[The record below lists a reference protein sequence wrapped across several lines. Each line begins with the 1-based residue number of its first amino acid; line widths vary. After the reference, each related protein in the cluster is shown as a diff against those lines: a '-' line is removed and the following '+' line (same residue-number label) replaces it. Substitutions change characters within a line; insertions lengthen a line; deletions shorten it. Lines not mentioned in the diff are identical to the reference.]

1 MDDNRIIDLY
11 FTRDERAIEQTRVK
25 YGKLLYHV
33 AYKILHSDPDSEEC
47 VDDTYMKAWG
57 SMPPEKPSILSAF
70 LCKITRN
77 LSINRYLQ
85 NKSRSKIMTTEKVFE
100 EIAECVPDTAGPI
113 SDDIALRDAINGFL
127 ESLGEVSRSI
137 FIDNTGAWFLPC
149 LFLLMLTFAV
159 LSLLRSRWTCLHLW
173 VALLFAQFFATGTYM
188 LTGNP
193 FLRSM
198 SSYMF
203 PFSIGI
209 YLAYKPRIMEL
220 CQKRVSLIMLLA
232 VFAVSSV
239 GFAHFVVLD
248 GGSAALM
255 GKVCRMVAGVSA
267 IPLVFVL
274 FSFIKTNA
282 MTRVLSVVGKSTLAI
297 YLFQDT
303 PVSYAKI
310 FKVGNAGIGMVC
322 LALCI
327 SVVVIFQGVAIK
339 RLFERS
345 KVLSF
350 LFLGRRWSG

>member
-1 MDDNRIIDLY
+1 MSL
-11 FTRDERAIEQTRVK
+11 A
-25 YGKLLYHV
+25 G
-33 AYKILHSDPDSEEC
+33 
-47 VDDTYMKAWG
+47 WG
-57 SMPPEKPSILSAF
+57 IVVFLSATLSILFICRFFFA
-70 LCKITRN
+70 
-77 LSINRYLQ
+77 
-85 NKSRSKIMTTEKVFE
+85 
-100 EIAECVPDTAGPI
+100 I
-113 SDDIALRDAINGFL
+113 SGYVATYVLVTKNGDVKM
-127 ESLGEVSRSI
+127 SLGEIGGFIRRKFHSLIVPYILVPLLLYPVFYGRIMDPEYFPTVLRSV
-137 FIDNTGAWFLPC
+137 FIVNTGAWFLPC

-159 LSLLRSRWTCLHLW
+159 LSLLRSRWACLHLW

-239 GFAHFVVLD
+239 GFDHFVVLD

-282 MTRVLSVVGKSTLAI
+282 MTRVLSVVGKSTLVI

-310 FKVGNAGIGMVC
+310 FKVGDAGIGMVC
-322 LALCI
+322 LVLCI
-327 SVVVIFQGVAIK
+327 SVVVIFQGVTIK
-339 RLFERS
+339 WLFERS

-350 LFLGRRWSG
+350 LFLGRRWCG

>member
-1 MDDNRIIDLY
+1 MKGERVDWIDALKAFAIFLVTLGHVFGGLGHNR
-11 FTRDERAIEQTRVK
+11 FFV
-25 YGKLLYHV
+25 
-33 AYKILHSDPDSEEC
+33 
-47 VDDTYMKAWG
+47 
-57 SMPPEKPSILSAF
+57 
-70 LCKITRN
+70 RN
-77 LSINRYLQ
+77 LIYSFHMPL
-85 NKSRSKIMTTEKVFE
+85 FF
-100 EIAECVPDTAGPI
+100 AI
-113 SDDIALRDAINGFL
+113 SGYVAAYVLLVKNGDVRM
-127 ESLGEVSRSI
+127 SLGEVGGFMRRKFHTLIVPYVLFPLLLYPIFYGRIMGLEYFPLVSKSI

-149 LFLLMLTFAV
+149 LFLLMLVFAV
-159 LSLLRSRWTCLHLW
+159 SALVRSRWELLHLW

-198 SSYMF
+198 SSYML
-203 PFSIGI
+203 PFSLGI

-220 CQKRVSLIMLLA
+220 CQKRVSLIMLFA
-232 VFAVSSV
+232 VFAVSSA

-248 GGSAALM
+248 DGSEALM

-282 MTRVLSVVGKSTLAI
+282 MTRVLSVVGKSTLVI

-310 FKVGNAGIGMVC
+310 FKVGNAGIGMTC

-339 RLFERS
+339 WLFERS

>member
-1 MDDNRIIDLY
+1 MKGERVDWIDALKAFAIFLVTLGHVFGGLGHNR
-11 FTRDERAIEQTRVK
+11 FFV
-25 YGKLLYHV
+25 
-33 AYKILHSDPDSEEC
+33 
-47 VDDTYMKAWG
+47 
-57 SMPPEKPSILSAF
+57 
-70 LCKITRN
+70 RN
-77 LSINRYLQ
+77 LIYSFHMPL
-85 NKSRSKIMTTEKVFE
+85 FF
-100 EIAECVPDTAGPI
+100 AI
-113 SDDIALRDAINGFL
+113 SGYVAAYVLLVKNGDVRM
-127 ESLGEVSRSI
+127 SLGEVGGFMRRKFHTLIVPYVLFPLLLYPIFYGRIMGLEYFPLVSKSI

-149 LFLLMLTFAV
+149 LFLLMLAFAV
-159 LSLLRSRWTCLHLW
+159 SALVRSRWELLHLW

-198 SSYMF
+198 SSYML
-203 PFSIGI
+203 PFSLGI

-220 CQKRVSLIMLLA
+220 CQKRVSLIMLFV
-232 VFAVSSV
+232 VFAVSSA

-248 GGSAALM
+248 DGSAALM

-282 MTRVLSVVGKSTLAI
+282 MTRVLSVVGKSTLVI